1 MKKIHIF
8 WTQNIFG
15 MPFLRTHILGKKSV
29 LMPIDIFILDL
40 NSAINMKQKCT
51 KLIYIKVV
59 FPIDCQV
66 LFKQL
71 V

>member
-1 MKKIHIF
+1 
-8 WTQNIFG
+8 
-15 MPFLRTHILGKKSV
+15 
-29 LMPIDIFILDL
+29 MPIDIFILDL

-71 V
+71 VYL